1 MLMAR
6 LYANIFLALPR
17 NSLNGLQPKV
27 GNITILETTPE
38 SIRLEALVNITN
50 PTSYAARIPSFNI
63 HIFSNGS
70 RVGEASAANLNITIG
85 DNTNLKVSA
94 LWKPSEGG
102 DEGIRR
108 GRDLISEYLSGFN
121 TTVTV
126 KTHRESIPSL
136 PQVGHALSRLNIT
149 LAAPR
154 LRLPGNDEDE
164 KGQFIRDATFHV
176 FSSTAT
182 FTLYSPLGHN
192 TLYLDRVNATAYYNH
207 TDPLGMIEYDL
218 PFACPPG
225 ASQTPKLP
233 VEWSLDSVG
242 YGKLKDALGGQM
254 KLDAKAVVDVRLGAW
269 TETLWYIGKG
279 IGAKVRV

>member
-1 MLMAR
+1 MSKAR
-6 LYANIFLALPR
+6 LHANLSSALPK
-17 NSLNGLQPKV
+17 NSLTGLKPNV

-38 SIRLEALVNITN
+38 SITLKALVNITN
-50 PTSYAARIPSFNI
+50 PTSYAAHIPSISI

-70 RVGEASAANLNITIG
+70 LVGEARAENLDISTGN
-85 DNTNLKVSA
+85 NTNLKVSA
-94 LWKPSEGG
+94 LWEPAKGGSEG
-102 DEGIRR
+102 IQR
-108 GRDLISEYLSGFN
+108 GRDLLSEYLSGFN
-121 TTVTV
+121 TTVTLR
-126 KTHRESIPSL
+126 THRGSIPSL
-136 PQVGHALSRLNIT
+136 PLVGHALSRLNLT

-154 LRLPGNDEDE
+154 LRLPGNNEDE
-164 KGQFIRDATFHV
+164 KSHFIRDATFHV

-182 FTLYSPLGHN
+182 FTLFSPLGHN

-207 TDPLGMIEYDL
+207 TDPLGRIEYDL

-242 YGKLKDALGGQM
+242 YERLKDALGGQM

-269 TETLWYIGKG
+269 KETLWYIGKG